1 MQKRLITI
9 TDRLEKQR
17 QFRMRQYAER
27 LVRDDTG
34 ELMKVYKQRA
44 GIFGRE
50 WAEQIWILCR
60 QIKKGE
66 SK

>member
-1 MQKRLITI
+1 
-9 TDRLEKQR
+9 
-17 QFRMRQYAER
+17 MRQYAER